1 MSLRYV
7 SPQLMESYQQKVRLF
22 SKGAPSLKCIRS
34 HFFPDRS
41 GVCDLTGAKEQEE
54 IYVLSNRA
62 GETIKVSRASLDI
75 LANLIDVEGVD
86 EWYQKLKA
94 QIKAFHE
101 KQLEEA
107 RRLDEE
113 RKKSSRVVLRRKNT
127 L

>member
-62 GETIKVSRASLDI
+62 GETIKVSRSSLDI
-75 LANLIDVEGVD
+75 LANLIEVEGVD

>member
-1 MSLRYV
+1 MRYV

-107 RRLDEE
+107 RRMDEE

>member
-1 MSLRYV
+1 MRYV